1 MFSCFLLSFI
11 KVSLSFFFLGMRFFF
26 SFLVG
31 VYLGAQMDSMTHW
44 VCFSFVDVGM
54 YPSTVLYGIMFLKV
68 GVLTLDIRHMSSK
81 FVYASEL

>member
-1 MFSCFLLSFI
+1 
-11 KVSLSFFFLGMRFFF
+11 
-26 SFLVG
+26 
-31 VYLGAQMDSMTHW
+31 MDSMTHW